1 MTRVLIAD
9 DHEIVRHGLRDILT
23 TRLGNVAVSEAKDAG
38 EAINLLIKEEWD
50 LILLDINMP
59 GRSGLEV
66 LEEAKRLRPK
76 TPVLVLTSYPEEQ
89 FAIRS
94 FKLGAS
100 GYINK
105 QSVSDELITAAQR
118 ILAGGKYVTASL
130 AERLA
135 SRLGDAGDQAPH
147 EALSHRELQVLRLIA
162 VGKSMKGVAE
172 EMGLERKDG
181 GDLPHAHFGK
191 DRVEDQRRDCPLRAE
206 AGTGGIA
213 PEAQRDSGAHAW
225 PCR

>member
-23 TRLGNVAVSEAKDAG
+23 TRLGNVVVSEAKDAG
-38 EAINLLIKEEWD
+38 EAINLLIKKEWD
-50 LILLDINMP
+50 LVLLDINMP

-66 LEEAKRLRPK
+66 LEESKRLQPK
-76 TPVLVLTSYPEEQ
+76 TPVLVLTSYPEAQ

-100 GYINK
+100 GYLTK
-105 QSVSDELITAAQR
+105 QSVSDELVTAVQR
-118 ILAGGKYVTASL
+118 ILAGGKYVTAAL

-135 SRLGDAGDQAPH
+135 TRLGDAGDQAPH

-162 VGKSMKGVAE
+162 VGKSMKEVAE
-172 EMGLERKDG
+172 ELDLSEKTVATYRTRIAEKAGLKTNVQIARYALKQG
-181 GDLPHAHFGK
+181 L
-191 DRVEDQRRDCPLRAE
+191 VE
-206 AGTGGIA
+206 
-213 PEAQRDSGAHAW
+213 
-225 PCR
+225 

>member
-9 DHEIVRHGLRDILT
+9 DHEILRHGLRDILT
-23 TRLGNVAVSEAKDAG
+23 TRLGKVAVSEAKDAG
-38 EAINLLIKEEWD
+38 EAINLLAHREWD
-50 LILLDINMP
+50 LVLLDINMP

-89 FAIRS
+89 FALRA

-105 QSVSDELITAAQR
+105 QSATDELITAVQR
-118 ILAGGKYVTASL
+118 VLAGGKYVTASL

-135 SRLGDAGDQAPH
+135 SWVGDTGDQAPH

-162 VGKSMKGVAE
+162 VGKSMKDVADE
-172 EMGLERKDG
+172 LGLSEKTVATYRTRISEKAG
-181 GDLPHAHFGK
+181 LK
-191 DRVEDQRRDCPLRAE
+191 TNVE
-206 AGTGGIA
+206 IA
-213 PEAQRDSGAHAW
+213 RYALKQGLVE
-225 PCR
+225 